1 MHLLWEVLQRAVP
14 LITHGN
20 PYLFSVIWFTIQVAA
35 IATAAAA
42 VIGLPIGLAIGLGRF
57 RGRQTLHVLA
67 NASLALPPVVVG
79 FFLFLLFVPEGPLG
93 SLHLTITRRAVFIA
107 QTVLALPY
115 VVALSA
121 AAVQGLPG
129 GLVAQARLLGAG
141 RLQVSTLALREARI
155 GIVAALLAALGTG
168 LAEVGAIVIV
178 GGNVYG
184 YDQTLAS
191 AALYEA
197 NAAHYDEAVAISI
210 VLIGLILVVMVTAGL
225 LQQQGGGIR
234 MRFRAGDG
242 SGVSAGAALLECRDV
257 SVRRGDREVVRD
269 VSFELRSGE
278 LVALLG
284 PNGAGKSTLLD
295 ALGGALAPA
304 EGEIVRHGRVATA
317 LQAPDLARRSVVDNV
332 KLALAW
338 WGVPRAERAR
348 ASVGGAGD
356 DAGRAPGGAR
366 RGDAVRRRAAPRSSG
381 ACPGP
386 RARRAAPRRA
396 VRRARR

>member
-1 MHLLWEVLQRAVP
+1 MNLLWQVLQRAVP
-14 LITHGN
+14 LIAHGD

-57 RGRQTLHVLA
+57 RGRGILQILA

-79 FFLFLLFVPEGPLG
+79 LFLFLLFVPQGPLG
-93 SLHLTITRRAVFIA
+93 SFHLTITRRAVFIA
-107 QTVLALPY
+107 QTVLAIPY

-210 VLIGLILVVMVTAGL
+210 VLMALIVLVMVTAGL
-225 LQQQGGGIR
+225 LQHQGGGIR
-234 MRFRAGDG
+234 MRFR
-242 SGVSAGAALLECRDV
+242 STT
-257 SVRRGDREVVRD
+257 
-269 VSFELRSGE
+269 
-278 LVALLG
+278 G
-284 PNGAGKSTLLD
+284 PA
-295 ALGGALAPA
+295 
-304 EGEIVRHGRVATA
+304 
-317 LQAPDLARRSVVDNV
+317 
-332 KLALAW
+332 
-338 WGVPRAERAR
+338 
-348 ASVGGAGD
+348 
-356 DAGRAPGGAR
+356 
-366 RGDAVRRRAAPRSSG
+366 
-381 ACPGP
+381 
-386 RARRAAPRRA
+386 
-396 VRRARR
+396 

>member
-1 MHLLWEVLQRAVP
+1 MNLLWQVLQRAVP
-14 LITHGN
+14 LIAHGD

-57 RGRQTLHVLA
+57 RGRGILQILA

-79 FFLFLLFVPEGPLG
+79 LFLFLLFVPQGPFG
-93 SLHLTITRRAVFIA
+93 SFHLTITRRAVFIA
-107 QTVLALPY
+107 QTVLAIPY

-210 VLIGLILVVMVTAGL
+210 VLMALIVLVMVTAGL
-225 LQQQGGGIR
+225 LQHQGGGIR
-234 MRFRAGDG
+234 MRFR
-242 SGVSAGAALLECRDV
+242 STT
-257 SVRRGDREVVRD
+257 
-269 VSFELRSGE
+269 
-278 LVALLG
+278 G
-284 PNGAGKSTLLD
+284 PA
-295 ALGGALAPA
+295 
-304 EGEIVRHGRVATA
+304 
-317 LQAPDLARRSVVDNV
+317 
-332 KLALAW
+332 
-338 WGVPRAERAR
+338 
-348 ASVGGAGD
+348 
-356 DAGRAPGGAR
+356 
-366 RGDAVRRRAAPRSSG
+366 
-381 ACPGP
+381 
-386 RARRAAPRRA
+386 
-396 VRRARR
+396 